1 MAGLR
6 GIAGGKSRET
16 RRKKIIA
23 AIMIGFGKMTR
34 CRECG
39 EVFFD
44 REPEERCPRCWFVS
58 DARRPLAAVSEF
70 ERRRM
75 LKDWVGKAFLREMD
89 EGELLFVLERLREMG
104 YRRVKKGTLREA
116 VEDSRRGMVARI
128 REEAPAILGENWES
142 RLRGFCRRVFG
153 KEALEWL
160 SLQELRRV
168 WGFLRGANKSAK
180 GVTP

>member
-1 MAGLR
+1 MR
-6 GIAGGKSRET
+6 VIAGGKRGET

-39 EVFFD
+39 EAFFD
-44 REPEERCPRCWFVS
+44 REPEEMCPRCLFVE

-104 YRRVKKGTLREA
+104 YARVKKGTLREA
-116 VEDSRRGMVARI
+116 AEDSRRGMVAKI
-128 REEAPAILGENWES
+128 REEAARTLGENWER
-142 RLRGFCRRVFG
+142 RLSGFCRKTFG

-160 SLQELRRV
+160 SLPELRRV